1 VVGAL
6 VSRSGREIR
15 SMHRHGMT
23 HSLYIQDPNA
33 RGVEL
38 VYELPRGVWEGDIDA
53 ALNFA
58 EARSREERS
67 NYSLIYAWMRRGLR
81 SDATPNQSWSMIPS
95 SHAADAISVLVG
107 EN

>member
-1 VVGAL
+1 
-6 VSRSGREIR
+6 
-15 SMHRHGMT
+15 MHRHGMT
-23 HSLYIQDPNA
+23 HTLYIQDPNA

-38 VYELPRGVWEGDIDA
+38 VYELPREVWEGDIDA

-58 EARSREERS
+58 EAIAREIE
-67 NYSLIYAWMRRGLR
+67 LLVDLLLDAGGLR

>member
-1 VVGAL
+1 VVSAL
-6 VSRSGREIR
+6 VSRSRREIR
-15 SMHRHGMT
+15 PMHRHGMT

-38 VYELPRGVWEGDIDA
+38 VYELPREVWEGDIDA

-58 EARSREERS
+58 EARSRENT
-67 NYSLIYAWMRRGLR
+67 NYSLIYFWMRRGLR
-81 SDATPNQSWSMIPS
+81 SDSTPNQSGSMIPS

>member
-1 VVGAL
+1 VVSAL

-15 SMHRHGMT
+15 PTHRHGMT

-38 VYELPRGVWEGDIDA
+38 VYELPREVWEGDIDA

-58 EARSREERS
+58 EARSREEIELLVDLLLDTARS
-67 NYSLIYAWMRRGLR
+67 LLLISPG
-81 SDATPNQSWSMIPS
+81 Q
-95 SHAADAISVLVG
+95 
-107 EN
+107 

>member
-1 VVGAL
+1 L
-6 VSRSGREIR
+6 V
-15 SMHRHGMT
+15 
-23 HSLYIQDPNA
+23 D
-33 RGVEL
+33 EL
-38 VYELPRGVWEGDIDA
+38 LGVWEGDIDA

-58 EARSREERS
+58 EARSREEIELLVDLR
-67 NYSLIYAWMRRGLR
+67 LDAARG